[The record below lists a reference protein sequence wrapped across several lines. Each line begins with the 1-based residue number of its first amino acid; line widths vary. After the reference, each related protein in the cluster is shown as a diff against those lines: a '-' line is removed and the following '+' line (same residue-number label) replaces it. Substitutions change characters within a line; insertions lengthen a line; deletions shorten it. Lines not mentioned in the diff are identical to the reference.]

1 MFNNIGDK
9 KQLNTIFKVENTN
22 NCINIPGDASEEEYT
37 KKSNL
42 EKGYNYAVYTWLD
55 SEHDVSFDSIP
66 NCDNAISDRDF
77 SGCCSKLHTIPDGV
91 QHDDDCPS
99 GHYTFLDVSYN
110 GNYYNICNA
119 SPQTES
125 LLKNL
130 ANRKPGLVKFI
141 LYSLIAIMILLVIT
155 IVGCS
160 YQFWFNYGSSIDCL
174 YFQSR
179 CDNRGEKGDKATL
192 NEIAFPDSLLY
203 FPYQPC
209 LPCSR
214 YPTTKTN
221 KSESNIYGGT
231 FKVGNQKKEEF
242 VGRYKEYY
250 IEDKKCIT
258 LDDEEIENCVRP
270 FPYNLP
276 DIANN
281 IGSPYIKLL
290 LKMIAFSFII
300 PLLLF
305 RRIFAFIFSKLS
317 LSYQKNIKPNK
328 YANTFTFLVL
338 SGLIGP
344 ILALTGSTDLGL
356 HFFSPYTFISLIF
369 IFCGLINPIILII
382 SIIFVLLPSKL
393 IRILAKKTDKMQTDD
408 DTFYK
413 YFPHGNK
420 ENTIKYYQLF
430 SSDLFYPIQA
440 VIIDKYEKYHGK
452 KIRTIAMNIL
462 CNLIL
467 FFLFLITLS
476 IGLTFAG
483 ISCGLAY
490 IYFLIS
496 TIIKL
501 FYYPLTNSIEFYDI
515 MKSHSNTLTLIFCV
529 LVFVA
534 ASQSLHV
541 KTRGFMGAALAVI
554 FAIKIYY
561 SFKD

>member
-9 KQLNTIFKVENTN
+9 QQLNTIFKVENTN
-22 NCINIPGDASEEEYT
+22 NCINIPEDASEYT
-37 KKSNL
+37 KNSNL
-42 EKGYNYAVYTWLD
+42 EKGYNYAVYTW
-55 SEHDVSFDSIP
+55 SESEQNISFNSIP
-66 NCDNAISDRDF
+66 DCDNVFSDPYF
-77 SGCCSKLHTIPDGV
+77 SGCCRKLHTIPEGGE
-91 QHDDDCPS
+91 HDNTCNT

-221 KSESNIYGGT
+221 KFESNIYGGSL
-231 FKVGNQKKEEF
+231 KVGNQKEEKF
-242 VGRYKEYY
+242 IGSYKQYY
-250 IEDKKCIT
+250 IEKKKCIT

-281 IGSPYIKLL
+281 LGSPYIKLL
-290 LKMIAFSFII
+290 LKIIAFSFII
-300 PLLLF
+300 PLLLL
-305 RRIFAFIFSKLS
+305 RKIFAFIFSKLS

-344 ILALTGSTDLGL
+344 ILALTGNTNLGL
-356 HFFSPYTFISLIF
+356 HFLSPYTFISLIYLLQVF
-369 IFCGLINPIILII
+369 IYPIILIF

-393 IRILAKKTDKMQTDD
+393 I
-408 DTFYK
+408 
-413 YFPHGNK
+413 
-420 ENTIKYYQLF
+420 
-430 SSDLFYPIQA
+430 
-440 VIIDKYEKYHGK
+440 
-452 KIRTIAMNIL
+452 
-462 CNLIL
+462 
-467 FFLFLITLS
+467 
-476 IGLTFAG
+476 
-483 ISCGLAY
+483 
-490 IYFLIS
+490 
-496 TIIKL
+496 
-501 FYYPLTNSIEFYDI
+501 
-515 MKSHSNTLTLIFCV
+515 
-529 LVFVA
+529 
-534 ASQSLHV
+534 
-541 KTRGFMGAALAVI
+541 
-554 FAIKIYY
+554 
-561 SFKD
+561 